1 MYTYIIYVDVMYI
14 VIDAHTQAYI
24 WWCASMYNIHAIRW
38 RCDDMCYFYRGQVHP
53 SSTYHKHPSSNSQT
67 ENVCNVDIVHI
78 LILTLISFIMIKAG
92 GNVGR
97 NNPPSPDRTGGAKTS
112 QRRTTLPFPTLN
124 HNHLRITSL
133 MRMNNII
140 IMTPPERTLM
150 LTSGI
155 SMMITEIDRNNEI
168 VYP

>member
-1 MYTYIIYVDVMYI
+1 MLFLQETNTSFVNLSQD
-14 VIDAHTQAYI
+14 
-24 WWCASMYNIHAIRW
+24 
-38 RCDDMCYFYRGQVHP
+38 P
-53 SSTYHKHPSSNSQT
+53 STKSQT
-67 ENVCNVDIVHI
+67 ENVCSVNVVHI
-78 LILTLISFIMIKAG
+78 LILIDISIIMIKAG

-150 LTSGI
+150 LTPGI
-155 SMMITEIDRNNEI
+155 STMITEID
-168 VYP
+168 